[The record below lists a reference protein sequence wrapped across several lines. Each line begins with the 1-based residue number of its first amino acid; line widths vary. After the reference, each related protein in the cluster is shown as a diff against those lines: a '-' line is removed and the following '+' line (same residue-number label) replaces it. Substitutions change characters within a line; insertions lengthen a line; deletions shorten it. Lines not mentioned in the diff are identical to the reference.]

1 MSQLWLVC
9 YDVADNRRRQKL
21 AKRMERVC
29 QRVQGSV
36 FECPLDAKAMR
47 WQLDRYWLPVLK
59 LSEDSLRAYPLDG
72 KAKRQ
77 AEVYGSPPLYEPPGV
92 VIL

>member
-1 MSQLWLVC
+1 MSHLWLVC

-36 FECPLDAKAMR
+36 FECPLGAKEMR
-47 WQLDRYWLPVLK
+47 HQIDIGCLC
-59 LSEDSLRAYPLDG
+59 
-72 KAKRQ
+72 
-77 AEVYGSPPLYEPPGV
+77 
-92 VIL
+92 